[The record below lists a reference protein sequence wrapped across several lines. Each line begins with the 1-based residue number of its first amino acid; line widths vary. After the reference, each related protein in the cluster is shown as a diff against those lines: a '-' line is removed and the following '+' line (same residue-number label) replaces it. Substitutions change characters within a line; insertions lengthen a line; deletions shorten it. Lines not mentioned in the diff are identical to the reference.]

1 MLVQLADLV
10 HVLLLAD
17 LEVVLGGT
25 NVFLACDAAFVLV
38 DYEGLS
44 AVVVVAAHR
53 VSLVVAQIA
62 VAGPGLEVG

>member
-1 MLVQLADLV
+1 MLVHLADLV